1 MCSRILLLLF
11 VTPFFRCPF
20 LAMIFS
26 AGYIFLIRLL
36 LLCWLHFS
44 YSSPVYF
51 KHKQDCLPVPG
62 IIFCCLHYFLRSLLG
77 RRVVCLPY
85 AYLSILNTSKIGYSY
100 HILLP
105 ELLSAEE
112 ATIFYK
118 QSKIRIF
125 CSIVEYSLL
134 YFTDNLRKYW
144 FVR

>member
-1 MCSRILLLLF
+1 M
-11 VTPFFRCPF
+11 
-20 LAMIFS
+20 
-26 AGYIFLIRLL
+26 
-36 LLCWLHFS
+36 
-44 YSSPVYF
+44 
-51 KHKQDCLPVPG
+51 
-62 IIFCCLHYFLRSLLG
+62 
-77 RRVVCLPY
+77 VCLPY